1 MYQTRFEEWILITV
15 DIRKDGTRAFD
26 FQIYN
31 QKWNYDSIMEQQ
43 LERFKAVKMEK
54 FRRTGRKI
62 GRNDTCPCG
71 SGLKYKKCC
80 GK

>member
-15 DIRKDGTRAFD
+15 DIRKDGTRVLD
-26 FQIYN
+26 FRIYN
-31 QKWNYDSIMEQQ
+31 QRWKYDPIMK
-43 LERFKAVKMEK
+43 ERLKRFQDHKMEK
-54 FRRTGRKI
+54 FRRTGQKI
-62 GRNDTCPCG
+62 GRNDPCSCG